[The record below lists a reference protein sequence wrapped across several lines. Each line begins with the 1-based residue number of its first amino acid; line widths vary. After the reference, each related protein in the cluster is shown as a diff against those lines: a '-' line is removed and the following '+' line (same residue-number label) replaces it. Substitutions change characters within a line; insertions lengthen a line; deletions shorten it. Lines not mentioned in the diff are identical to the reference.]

1 MRGLLEMTN
10 RSLWIE
16 SAGRNN
22 DGSSTNRGPRGD
34 ICKTETLTVVN
45 SSGNMSLYQSEIY
58 KIRF

>member
-10 RSLWIE
+10 RSVWIK

-58 KIRF
+58 